1 MPKATSKAQLSNL
14 KSVMTIDNKEGT
26 ISAIKANIST
36 PNGVED
42 RQKFSPREGKSELP
56 HTFGV
61 RLYSFA
67 FLPLAFLFGV
77 GQKLAALGENLLAYG
92 ALGLFAITL
101 LDSAFIP
108 IPGGPDAAMVILSAA
123 NPGRMFA
130 YAMVATIGSTI
141 GCTILYLI
149 ARRAG
154 KAALN
159 RVNPERRDRIEN
171 LLGRYDMLAVMLP
184 AVLPPPFPFK
194 PFVLSAGVFKLKL
207 PRFVLAIFIGR
218 AIRFLIEGWL
228 AIRFGTEALPL
239 IKQHGLKVLIV
250 VGILLLV
257 FFVASYFKRKRQPPS
272 LTVDESTA
280 PN

>member
-1 MPKATSKAQLSNL
+1 MPMAKSKKQKSNFAR
-14 KSVMTIDNKEGT
+14 VMTIADKKETVSG
-26 ISAIKANIST
+26 IKANT
-36 PNGVED
+36 PNLNDVDDARGFSMME
-42 RQKFSPREGKSELP
+42 RQSPVRHSSV
-56 HTFGV
+56 V
-61 RLYSFA
+61 RLRSFA

-77 GQKLAALGENLLAYG
+77 GQKFAALGENLLAYG

-154 KAALN
+154 VAALN
-159 RVNPERRDRIEN
+159 RVNPERRNRIEN

-239 IKQHGLKVLIV
+239 IKQHGLKVLIA
-250 VGILLLV
+250 VGVLLLV
-257 FFVASYFKRKRQPPS
+257 FIAASYFKRKRQPQS
-272 LTVDESTA
+272 LAADESIA